1 MKNKKIISVIAIAV
15 ILCIVAGAGTYM
27 VLSPQRETIYLF
39 RKDCAAGT
47 QITKDLLSPVEVDAT
62 IIEMGKA
69 ENIGSSFV
77 TAEEYTKILQNAGT
91 LRYDVTQG
99 MVLLKSMLTTFGG
112 NKVEMAM
119 KPSSIAVTVPSD
131 YLSAVTNELSIG
143 SNVNVYASYDDGAK
157 TILILQNIRVLTA
170 PRVDGVLTGVTLEVT
185 HEQSLKLIHAM
196 SYAKITFG
204 IVNGQGYQY
213 TVAEQPAY
221 DIGGFI
227 VGAETSAAEVSG
239 QTPVPTQSSQTTSP
253 PSESPNP
260 ESVPTASQAETEI
273 VPESPE
279 QTSSSDGGEVLP

>member
-1 MKNKKIISVIAIAV
+1 MKNKKIISVIIIAV
-15 ILCIVAGAGTYM
+15 ILCIVAGSGTYM

-39 RKDCAAGT
+39 RKDCSAGT

-62 IIEMGKA
+62 IVEMGKA

-77 TAEEYTKILQNAGT
+77 TADEYTKILQNAGT

-99 MVLLKSMLTTFGG
+99 MALLKSMLTTFGG
-112 NKVEMAM
+112 SKVEMAM

-131 YLSAVTNELSIG
+131 YLSAVTNELNIG

-157 TILILQNIRVLTA
+157 TLLILQNIRVLTA
-170 PRVDGVLTGVTLEVT
+170 PRVDGVLAGVTLEVT

-196 SYAKITFG
+196 NYAKITFG
-204 IVNGQGYQY
+204 LVNGQGYQY
-213 TVAEQPAY
+213 TAEEQPAY

-227 VGAETSAAEVSG
+227 VGAETSAAEASG
-239 QTPVPTQSSQTTSP
+239 QTPVPTQSPQTTSP

-279 QTSSSDGGEVLP
+279 QTASSAGGEVLP